1 MPCLSRRLTGM
12 ERFKKVQILSVPVAF
27 LIHGLLMFLAMVLT
41 IAGIALAEKEF
52 PDVEGRVQYSHGT
65 MGWII
70 FSFVIS
76 QVLAGAALR
85 PACCMNPDRPSFPAA
100 RLIFGVCHR
109 TGGFATMIVAIITVM
124 QGAQNYKV
132 LRDEDGARAYR
143 AIAGVG
149 FLLFAILYV
158 VFEVCWCVRVCA
170 VALSSRVQRGQMD
183 RNRVTNAEAVEA
195 A

>member
-1 MPCLSRRLTGM
+1 MFIKALGTGM

-41 IAGIALAEKEF
+41 IAGIALAEKEI

-85 PACCMNPDRPSFPAA
+85 PACRMNPDHPSFPAA

-149 FLLFAILYV
+149 SSCSPFSTWCSRFAGV
-158 VFEVCWCVRVCA
+158 SACA
-170 VALSSRVQRGQMD
+170 QSPSLRGCSVD
-183 RNRVTNAEAVEA
+183 RWTGTE
-195 A
+195 